1 MNSGFT
7 IAGAK
12 PDYAP
17 DLALEPVHVEIR
29 LSLEIG
35 KRRAGGGVTTTVRCN
50 RNGARS
56 LRLDAIGMLDV
67 AVNGPET
74 WRYDGEGID
83 LTWDQPFAAGEE
95 RTVEVLYALEDPV
108 SGLHFSA
115 PDEAYPQE
123 PFFVC
128 SDNETERARY
138 WLPCVDRPSVRPTY
152 DFFLTAPSDLTIL
165 ANGRHEGDE
174 DHGDTKTAHW
184 RLSFPCPSYLCCFAA
199 GRFSRHVD
207 ETVGE
212 IPVEY
217 YAAERIDPEWLKL
230 TFGRTPAMLRW
241 ITQRLG
247 VAFPFRKYVQLALP
261 GIGGAM
267 ENISLVTWDETLVQ
281 DETLHPELGM
291 RVDSVNV
298 HEMAHSYFGDAV
310 VCRHFEHSWLKE
322 SWATYIE
329 TVWREDNFGADEAH
343 YNLHLDAAAYTTE
356 ADSKYVR
363 PLVTRTY
370 NASFDLFDAH
380 LYPGG
385 AWRLHMLRRLVGDET
400 FWAATKDYLETY
412 SRKVVET
419 ADFRRIMEAHSGLN
433 LVPFFDQWI
442 HAKGYPKLKATFK
455 PDTEKCEAKLVVEQT
470 QVDDKQDIGIFKLPL
485 EVEYTDDDGAHRVTL
500 ELDAAR
506 ASTLVKLKGKCTLV
520 RIDPDC
526 HALFALDFNPGDDLL
541 KAALTG
547 AGDIRN
553 RIRAAAELIKT
564 GTRSNLRAVR
574 DAMAKEPFYGV
585 RREVATAL
593 GKSGHA
599 AAIEPLA
606 TLLASEQDPRVQGPL
621 ADACGKLRDPRL
633 RDALAGFLEAD
644 RAPYA
649 TMAALGALGAQRDE
663 RDIPTLESAADQ
675 DGLHKIVA
683 RGALAGLGAQRALK
697 KLEGRMPYGAESLDA
712 RHFAVT
718 AYGQG
723 AAACDLDTRRR
734 AAELLIDLT
743 RDPQLRTRMQ
753 AGAALA
759 GLGISAA
766 IPALESLKKLESN
779 QDLPRIER
787 WIQRLRKGRDGEE
800 TSKLREQF
808 EKLEEKHRKL
818 EERIQD
824 LEAKEE

>member
-1 MNSGFT
+1 MNEGFT

-29 LSLEIG
+29 LALEIG
-35 KRRAGGGVTTTVRCN
+35 ERRVSGGVTTTVRCN
-50 RNGARS
+50 RVGARS
-56 LRLDAIGMLDV
+56 LRLDAVGMLEV
-67 AVNGPET
+67 AVDGPEA

-83 LTWDQPFAAGEE
+83 LTWEEPFALGEE

-115 PDEAYPQE
+115 PDEAYPQA

-138 WLPCVDRPSVRPTY
+138 WLPCVDRPAVRPTY
-152 DFFLTAPSDLTIL
+152 EFFLTAPSDLTVL
-165 ANGRHEGDE
+165 ANGRHIGDE
-174 DHGDTKTAHW
+174 DHGDTTTSHW

-199 GRFSRHVD
+199 GRFTRYRD

-212 IPVEY
+212 VPVEY
-217 YAAERIDPEWLKL
+217 YATERIDPDWLKL

-241 ITQRLG
+241 IAKRLG
-247 VAFPFRKYVQLALP
+247 VAFPFRKYFQLALP

-267 ENISLVTWDETLVQ
+267 ENISLVTWDETLVL
-281 DETLHPELGM
+281 DPALHPELGM
-291 RVDSVNV
+291 RVDSVNI

-329 TVWREDNFGADEAH
+329 TVWREENLGADEAH
-343 YNLHLDAAAYTTE
+343 YNLHLDAAAYTRE
-356 ADSKYVR
+356 ADSRYVR

-385 AWRLHMLRRLVGDET
+385 AWRLHMLRQLVGDRT

-419 ADFRRIMEAHSGLN
+419 ADFRRVMEAHSGLN
-433 LVPFFDQWI
+433 LVPFFDRWI
-442 HAKGYPKLKATFK
+442 HAKGYPKLKATYK
-455 PDTEKCEAKLVVEQT
+455 PDAEKGEAKLVIEQT
-470 QVDDKQDIGIFKLPL
+470 QVDEKKGIGVFELPL
-485 EVEYTDDDGAHRVTL
+485 EVEYTDDDGAHRLTL
-500 ELDAAR
+500 ELDAQR
-506 ASTLVKLKGKCTLV
+506 TSTLVKLKGKCTLV

-526 HALFALDFNPGDDLL
+526 RALFALDFNPGDDLL

-564 GTRSNLRAVR
+564 GTRANLRAVR
-574 DAMAKEPFYGV
+574 DAMAREPFFGV
-585 RREVATAL
+585 RREVAIAL
-593 GKSGHA
+593 GRSGHA

-606 TLLASEQDPRVQGPL
+606 ALLASEEDPRVQAPL
-621 ADACGKLRDPRL
+621 AEACGRLRDSRL
-633 RDALAGFLEAD
+633 RDALAGFLETD

-649 TMAALGALGAQRDE
+649 TMAALAALGAQRDG
-663 RDIPTLESAADQ
+663 RDIPTLESAAAVE
-675 DGLHKIVA
+675 GLHRIVA
-683 RGALAGLGAQRALK
+683 RGALAGLGAQRALN
-697 KLEGRMPYGAESLDA
+697 KLEGRLPYGAEPAES
-712 RHFAVT
+712 RPFAVA
-718 AYGQG
+718 AYGRG
-723 AAACDLDTRRR
+723 AAACDLDVRRR

-743 RDPQLRTRMQ
+743 RDPQQQTRMRT
-753 AGAALA
+753 GAALA
-759 GLGISAA
+759 GLGIPAA

-779 QDLPRIER
+779 QDAPRIER
-787 WIQRLRKGRDGEE
+787 WIQRLKKGRVGEE
-800 TSKLREQF
+800 TSRLRKQVET
-808 EKLEEKHRKL
+808 LEEKHRKL
-818 EERIQD
+818 EERLQD
-824 LEAKEE
+824 LESKAE